1 MMKVS
6 AARILV
12 VDDELAVVELLVS
25 LLKEEGYEVSS
36 AVTSDEG
43 LKLFTL
49 SRPDLVLL
57 DIALPGMSGIEMFRR
72 IRSIDPTA
80 RVVMVSGVADPV
92 RAREALE
99 LGALAYIDKPFDFA
113 YLKRVVAMALHDKP
127 A

>member
-6 AARILV
+6 PARILV
-12 VDDELAVVELLVS
+12 VDDELAMVELLVS
-25 LLKEEGYEVSS
+25 LLEEEGYEVSS

-99 LGALAYIDKPFDFA
+99 
-113 YLKRVVAMALHDKP
+113 
-127 A
+127 